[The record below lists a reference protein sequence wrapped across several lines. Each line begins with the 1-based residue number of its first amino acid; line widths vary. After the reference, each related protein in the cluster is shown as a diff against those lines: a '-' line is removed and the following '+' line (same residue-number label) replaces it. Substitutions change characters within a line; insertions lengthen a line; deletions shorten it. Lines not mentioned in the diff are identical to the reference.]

1 VLEVELTR
9 ALEAWRAAPDEPERT
24 LELIGTLAP
33 IGTPTLLTTAVE
45 AWAEVLAHRA
55 LRARIPVTQ

>member
-1 VLEVELTR
+1 MLELELGE
-9 ALEAWRAAPDEPERT
+9 AVDAWRAAPDEADRT
-24 LELIGTLAP
+24 LELIAVLAR
-33 IGTPTLLTTAVE
+33 IGTPTLLADAVE

>member
-1 VLEVELTR
+1 MLEVEL
-9 ALEAWRAAPDEPERT
+9 AEAVEAWRAAPDEVDRT
-24 LELIGTLAP
+24 LELVGALAR
-33 IGTPTLLTTAVE
+33 IGTPTLLADAVE